1 MRKNWK
7 VTMKKI
13 FILLLTIV
21 MFSCLFLIVGCNPTT
36 DFSGTKV
43 VFELEGGNYQN
54 ATRPVVFYYQFE
66 EGAPRLIKEL
76 SELSEQDLDRAGY
89 DLVGWFT
96 TKKTDSSGNVT
107 YEDQW
112 DFAKDE
118 VGEDGITLYAC
129 WQIKAE
135 YTYEVYDFND
145 FDNSEAL
152 PIITKTVGVGST
164 FSERYATRPG
174 YTLIALYDE
183 NKQPWD
189 PSFKHPGGE
198 TDCAIKVY
206 AQYIEGTYTVV
217 RTASEL
223 TLASTRNANIYLAAD
238 IDMDGKAL
246 SFGNFKKELLGNG
259 HTISNFSV
267 SYSVGRDDLIEDF
280 DDPSKKSLTI
290 SLFGNTD
297 GAKVIDVNFE
307 DVSINVGTTY
317 KDTYKIYVA
326 PIAVSATDTEIS
338 NVTFKG
344 TVTIVNLPSEID
356 ADRSRLIIE
365 ETNAVC
371 FKDDSTKIDGFSSE
385 ITLI

>member
-1 MRKNWK
+1 
-7 VTMKKI
+7 MKKI

-246 SFGNFKKELLGNG
+246 SFGNFKKKLLGNG

-267 SYSVGRDDLIEDF
+267 SYSAGRDDLIEDF

-307 DVSINVGTTY
+307 DVSINVDTTY

>member
-1 MRKNWK
+1 
-7 VTMKKI
+7 MKKI

-135 YTYEVYDFND
+135 YTYEVYDFDD

-152 PIITKTVGVGST
+152 PVITKTVGVGST

-267 SYSVGRDDLIEDF
+267 SYSAGRDDLIEDF

-307 DVSINVGTTY
+307 DVSINVDTTY

-338 NVTFKG
+338 NVTFNC
-344 TVTIVNLPSEID
+344 TVTIVSLPPDID